1 MSTVGIDELRRRL
14 SELIRQAEG
23 GARVVV
29 TRHNRPVVQLT
40 AADTLRVHQGSRFGT
55 GKLGPAVRKGSQGA
69 YLRVLEEDRRGGR
82 E

>member
-14 SELIRQAEG
+14 SELIREVEG
-23 GARVVV
+23 GATVLV

-40 AADTLRVHQGSRFGT
+40 AANPLRGHKGSRFGV
-55 GKLGPAVRKGSQGA
+55 GQLGPAVEKGSQGA
-69 YLRVLEEDRRGGR
+69 YLRVLEEDRRGAP